1 MSMNSEKKLN
11 IMNIKAVIIG
21 WLVDTVGSFIF
32 GILISVAAGIIL
44 ASKGLTEEHIAG
56 ELTNSRLFMNILLF
70 IGFSFT
76 FLGGYVTAY
85 IAKVDELKHAFS
97 MGIVSFLTGLLFTFG
112 QTPEPIWYSI
122 SLFVIPFAV
131 LGGYLRKITKK

>member
-1 MSMNSEKKLN
+1 MSMNSEKKL
-11 IMNIKAVIIG
+11 NIKAVIIG

-32 GILISVAAGIIL
+32 GILISVDAGIIL

-56 ELTNSRLFMNILLF
+56 ELTNSRLFVNILLF
-70 IGFSFT
+70 IGFLFT

-85 IAKVDELKHAFS
+85 IAKVDEFKHAFS
-97 MGIVSFLTGLLFTFG
+97 MGILSFLTGLLFTVG
-112 QTPEPIWYSI
+112 QTPEPIWYFI